1 MPNKQLSYVNYNGST
16 YDIDAVTVNGHTV
29 QTNVPANYDWDKSKV
44 ELSNLTASGD
54 KIGDITINGTLKT
67 LYSPKYTGTSPI
79 SISGTAVSHATSGV
93 TADTYGTI
101 ATTEITPTFGGK
113 FSIPGFTVNATGHV
127 TAAATHDVTLPS
139 LSVTQVLGSTGT
151 TKIGTITING
161 TSTDFYA
168 PTNTN
173 TWDQYGGA
181 TASTAGT
188 AGYIPGAA
196 ANQLFQ
202 YFAGNGTWRGAPT
215 ASGELG
221 LITYE
226 EKTKL
231 AAIADGADNVSYTGS
246 TTVSALTSKI
256 ELGKITINGTDNSIY
271 APKMVVLS
279 YGTSTWAEAEEAY
292 KNNLVV
298 YCKASSNANP
308 ASGNQSRMAFL
319 AYVNNPTTPTEFEFQ
334 YYRSVATHSDS
345 QQGDQVY
352 VYKLNK
358 NNGWSVTTR
367 EAYTKV
373 ANGTG
378 IQKSYS
384 NGTITLSLDTHS
396 HSVDDITD
404 LVFDGT
410 YNSSSNKAATVS
422 TVTTAVSGITP
433 ESLGLSKALKF
444 IGFSTTAISDGQTT
458 APTISGLNSYTPAAG
473 DVVIDGHDATA
484 DSQWEY
490 VYTTANKWERLG
502 GDASYVIGGT
512 EYDVTN
518 GGTNDSSSVSITP
531 TTTQVYSMA
540 SAGSVTPGNEATLS
554 MSVTNEK
561 LTFSFDSNTP
571 TLVTL
576 PERSAV
582 INAWTGY
589 TAATAAAQTFHPTTK
604 KITIN

>member
-1 MPNKQLSYVNYNGST
+1 MPNKTIQHVNYNGTT
-16 YDIDAVTVNGHTV
+16 YDIDAVTVNEHTV
-29 QTNVPANYDWDKSKV
+29 QSNVPANYDWDKSKV

-54 KIGDITINGTLKT
+54 KVGDITIDGTLKT

-79 SISGTAVSHATSGV
+79 LISGTAISHTTSGI
-93 TADTYGTI
+93 TAATYGTI

-181 TASTAGT
+181 TANAAGT
-188 AGYIPGAA
+188 AGYVPGAA

-231 AAIADGADNVSYTGS
+231 AAIADGADNVSY
-246 TTVSALTSKI
+246 SATKTSGI
-256 ELGKITINGTDNSIY
+256 ELGKININGDENNIIYAPNYTGTAPISVGSDYKITHATSGPSSSGDTSKGDTSNQTPNFGATFKVTSATVNKYGHTTALAEHTVQMPSLTNTPTYDSGTLIDTLTINGTQSQIY
-271 APKMVVLS
+271 IP
-279 YGTSTWAEAEEAY
+279 AY
-292 KNNLVV
+292 
-298 YCKASSNANP
+298 
-308 ASGNQSRMAFL
+308 
-319 AYVNNPTTPTEFEFQ
+319 PT
-334 YYRSVATHSDS
+334 V
-345 QQGDQVY
+345 
-352 VYKLNK
+352 
-358 NNGWSVTTR
+358 
-367 EAYTKV
+367 
-373 ANGTG
+373 
-378 IQKSYS
+378 
-384 NGTITLSLDTHS
+384 
-396 HSVDDITD
+396 
-404 LVFDGT
+404 
-410 YNSSSNKAATVS
+410 
-422 TVTTAVSGITP
+422 

-444 IGFSTTAISDGQTT
+444 IGFSSSAITDGQTT
-458 APTISGLNSYTPAAG
+458 APTITGVNNYTPAVG
-473 DVVIDGHDATA
+473 DVVIDGSDATA
-484 DSQWEY
+484 TSQWEY
-490 VYTTANKWERLG
+490 VYTSANKWERLG

-531 TTTQVYSMA
+531 STTQVYSMT
-540 SAGSVTPGNEATLS
+540 SAGSVTPGNEASLT
-554 MSVTNEK
+554 MSVTDEK
-561 LTFSFDSNTP
+561 LTFNFDANTP

-576 PERSAV
+576 PGRSSV